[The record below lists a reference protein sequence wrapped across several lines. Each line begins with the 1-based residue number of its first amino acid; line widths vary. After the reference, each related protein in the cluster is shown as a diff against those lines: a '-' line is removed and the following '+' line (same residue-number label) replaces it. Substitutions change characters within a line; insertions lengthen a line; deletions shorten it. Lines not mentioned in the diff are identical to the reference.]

1 MSTRRMI
8 TSLSHARAARF
19 AFALLLVLS
28 CCLTASN
35 SSSAD
40 ARDKKLA
47 NGLIIISTN
56 PGGYPII
63 VDGKPWGTTTSVPQE
78 INLPPGPH
86 TVEVVMPNGSRWLR
100 EFGVIAGRKNCIVLS
115 YRPKT
120 INIERSPCPYPVNI
134 SAPSS
139 VNDGDVITF
148 SSDTTYGGTAALSYT
163 WTVSPASARI
173 MSGAGTPTITVD
185 STGLGHQRVTA
196 ILVVD
201 DGSGDRACHQM
212 AQAATT
218 ILAPPP
224 PPLQPRKFDEF
235 PALAFDD
242 LKARLDNLAIGLQN
256 EPGSTASIIVYA
268 GRRSRT
274 DQASRLITRTR
285 DYLVNMRHMDDSRL
299 NIINGGT
306 RENDYFEI
314 WLVPQGATPP
324 QPTPASTTPTNGA
337 PPEPEIQVRPR
348 TRRRG

>member
-1 MSTRRMI
+1 MSTRRMM
-8 TSLSHARAARF
+8 TSLSHTHAARF
-19 AFALLLVLS
+19 TFALLLTLS
-28 CCLTASN
+28 CCLTAST
-35 SSSAD
+35 SSAS

-47 NGLIIISTN
+47 DGRIVISTN
-56 PGGYPII
+56 PGGLPII
-63 VDGKPWGTTTSVPQE
+63 VDNKPWGTTTSNPQD

-86 TVEVVMPNGSRWLR
+86 SVEVVMPNGSRWLR
-100 EFGVIAGRKNCIVLS
+100 EFGVLSGRKHCIVLS
-115 YRPKT
+115 FRPKT

-148 SSDTTYGGTAALSYT
+148 SSDTTYGGNAALSYT

-173 MSGAGTPTITVD
+173 MSGANTPTITVD
-185 STGLGHQRVTA
+185 STGLGRQRVTA

-212 AQAATT
+212 AQAATA

-256 EPGSTASIIVYA
+256 EPGATATIIVYS
-268 GRRSRT
+268 GRRSRA
-274 DQASRLITRTR
+274 DQASRLIARTR
-285 DYLVNMRHMDDSRL
+285 EYLVNMRHMDDSRL
-299 NIINGGT
+299 NIVNGGT

-324 QPTPASTTPTNGA
+324 QPTPASTMPTDNGA
-337 PPEPEIQVRPR
+337 QPEPEIQVRPR
-348 TRRRG
+348 TRRRS

>member
-1 MSTRRMI
+1 MSTRQMI
-8 TSLSHARAARF
+8 ATLSHARAARF

-28 CCLTASN
+28 CCLTAST
-35 SSSAD
+35 SSAS

-47 NGLIIISTN
+47 DGRIVISTN

-63 VDGKPWGTTTSVPQE
+63 VDGKPWGTTTSVPQD

-100 EFGVIAGRKNCIVLS
+100 EFGVLAGRKQCIVLS

-148 SSDTTYGGTAALSYT
+148 SSDTTYGGNAALSYT

-185 STGLGHQRVTA
+185 STGLGRQRITA

-218 ILAPPP
+218 ILGTTP
-224 PPLQPRKFDEF
+224 PPLQPRQFDQF

-242 LKARLDNLAIGLQN
+242 LKARLDNLAIQLQN
-256 EPGSTASIIVYA
+256 EPGTTGYVIVYN

-274 DQASRLITRTR
+274 DQGSRLIARTR
-285 DYLVNMRHMDDSRL
+285 EYLVDSRHIDANRL
-299 NIINGGT
+299 NIVSGGT

-314 WLVPQGATPP
+314 WLVPQGASLP
-324 QPTPASTTPTNGA
+324 QPTPAPATPTNDA
-337 PPEPEIQVRPR
+337 QPEPEIQVRPR